1 MIIRKYS
8 KTVLMSKKLVKHL
21 RVDDTVYIVN
31 DYGTISQNLITS
43 ISKESK
49 IGIELD
55 KTSGQNTYSTIKD
68 RVSFLTSYS
77 YVAYLSMN
85 DAIAAAKT
93 ILHERI
99 FVLNKDIAQKTI
111 NINELLK
118 ELNEYPK
125 M

>member
-1 MIIRKYS
+1 
-8 KTVLMSKKLVKHL
+8 MSKKLVKHL
-21 RVDDTVYIVN
+21 KIDDTVYVVN

-49 IGIELD
+49 IGIELN
-55 KTSGQNTYSTIKD
+55 KTSGKHSYSTIKD
-68 RVSFLTSYS
+68 RVSFLTSYD
-77 YVAYLSMN
+77 YYAYLSMN

-93 ILHERI
+93 ILHNRI
-99 FVLNKDIAQKTI
+99 FVLNKDIAQKTT
-111 NINELLK
+111 NINKLLE